1 MSEVEVSY
9 PELFNVR
16 SDFGMWCNDCRNFP
30 DVFSQYTKQIT
41 AGAGEAAPILSESVA
56 RFLLSWR
63 AATQVLETSAGLIA
77 NNAMNFELDLR
88 QADDGLADLYK
99 I

>member
-1 MSEVEVSY
+1 VSY

-30 DVFSQYTKQIT
+30 DIFSQYTNYIT
-41 AGAGEAAPILSESVA
+41 TGAGDVAPMVAESVS

-63 AATQVLETSAGLIA
+63 AATKVLETSAGLIA
-77 NNAMNFELDLR
+77 NNAKNFELDLR
-88 QADDGLADLYK
+88 QADDGLTDLYK